1 MSIDSIIRDGIGGK
15 FAVQVTSEHAL
26 KVSPVTIATADQT
39 ITDLTL
45 KKQYRDWLRTTGG
58 GYEMNLDASSGA
70 ILFTE
75 TAEAN
80 KVKWI
85 TSWRLILNGTEMEL
99 ETNDFRGF
107 GAAAGAPGLTNGVDF
122 YFIQGG
128 RQINVFL
135 NSVKNIGSFLD
146 YADGY
151 TNLVNA
157 VTSQSDYLAFDF
169 IFDQPV
175 ALPAGS
181 NDKIVMQINDDLTD
195 IDLMRV
201 VVRGWQEFTS

>member
-1 MSIDSIIRDGIGGK
+1 MGIDAIIKDGTGSRYQ
-15 FAVQVTSEHAL
+15 AQVTSEHAL
-26 KVSPVTIATADQT
+26 KVSPVTIATSDQT

-45 KKQYRDWLRTTGG
+45 KKQYRDWLRNGG
-58 GYEMNLDASSGA
+58 GSYEMNVDGSTTPV
-70 ILFTE
+70 LFQE

-80 KVKWI
+80 KVKWV
-85 TSWRLILNGTEMEL
+85 TSWRLILNGTAMEL
-99 ETNDFRGF
+99 DTNDFRGF
-107 GAAAGAPGLTNGVDF
+107 GAAAGAPGLTNGLRF
-122 YFIQGG
+122 YFVQGG
-128 RQINVFL
+128 REIEVFL
-135 NSVKNIGSFLD
+135 NPAKKIGDFLD

-181 NDKIVMQINDDLTD
+181 NDKIVMEVSDDVTA

-201 VVRGWQEFTS
+201 VVRGWQEFTD

>member
-1 MSIDSIIRDGIGGK
+1 MGINTIIRDGIGTNY
-15 FAVQVTSEHAL
+15 AAQVTSDHAL
-26 KVSPVTIATADQT
+26 KVSPVTISTSSQS

-45 KKQYRDWLRTTGG
+45 KKQYRDWLRNSGG
-58 GYEMNLDASSGA
+58 SYEMNVDGSTTPV
-70 ILFTE
+70 LFEE

-85 TSWRLILNGTEMEL
+85 TSWRLIMNDTGMEL
-99 ETNDFRGF
+99 NTNDFRDF
-107 GAAAGAPGLTNGVDF
+107 GVATGSPGLTNGLNF
-122 YFIQGG
+122 YFVQGG
-128 RQINVFL
+128 RQIQVFL
-135 NSVKNIGSFLD
+135 NPVKKIGDFLD

-157 VTSQSDYLAFDF
+157 VSSQSDYLSFDF
-169 IFDQPV
+169 VFDQPV

-181 NDKIVMQINDDLTD
+181 NDKIVMQISDDMTD

-201 VVRGWQEFTS
+201 VVRGWQEFTE

>member
-1 MSIDSIIRDGIGGK
+1 MGIDSIIRDGTGSK
-15 FAVQVTSEHAL
+15 YAAQVTSDHAL
-26 KVSPVTIATADQT
+26 KVSPVTIATSDQT

-45 KKQYRDWLRTTGG
+45 KKQYRDWLRTTGNA
-58 GYEMNLDASSGA
+58 YEMNVDGSSA
-70 ILFTE
+70 PVLFTE

-107 GAAAGAPGLTNGVDF
+107 GTAAGAPGLTNGVDF

-135 NSVKNIGSFLD
+135 NPVKNIGSFLD
-146 YADGY
+146 YSDGY

-157 VTSQSDYLAFDF
+157 VSSQSDYLAFDF

-181 NDKIVMQINDDLTD
+181 NDKIVMQINDNLTT